1 MRQQPKT
8 QERMSLGNF
17 YRTVHHIRSNKEHRK
32 EENIVHGAECFLGAP
47 LTEILP
53 SLVRFGAP
61 LPHAQHV

>member
-1 MRQQPKT
+1 
-8 QERMSLGNF
+8 MSLGNF
-17 YRTVHHIRSNKEHRK
+17 YRSVHRIRSNKQHRK
-32 EENIVHGAECFLGAP
+32 EENIVHGAEDFLGAP